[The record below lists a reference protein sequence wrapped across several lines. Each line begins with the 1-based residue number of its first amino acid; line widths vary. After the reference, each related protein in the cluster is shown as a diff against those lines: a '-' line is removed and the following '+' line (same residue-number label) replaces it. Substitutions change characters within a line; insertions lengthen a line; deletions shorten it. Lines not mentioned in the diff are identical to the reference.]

1 MGGILDEKTFLVGKL
16 KNCNQCPPTT
26 QQCKQNSAHIHKET
40 DDRRIIQEL
49 LEMFLDAPQPW
60 PLY

>member
-1 MGGILDEKTFLVGKL
+1 ME
-16 KNCNQCPPTT
+16 NCNQRHPTT
-26 QQCKQNSAHIHKET
+26 QQCRQNSAHIHKET

-60 PLY
+60 HSIKYGHN